1 LRPNLTN
8 EFVYKNEG
16 VGAMAEQSDQI
27 RKIFTFFG
35 EKIGV
40 FLNYQY
46 YDQLFSKFSFVS
58 SQKRQFFAENWE
70 NRRKL

>member
-1 LRPNLTN
+1 MRGWGQWLSRVTRLGKFSP
-8 EFVYKNEG
+8 
-16 VGAMAEQSDQI
+16 
-27 RKIFTFFG
+27 TFFG